1 MACVTYQNP
10 IFEKGLFGAA
20 NESVCNWWTETS
32 RIVSE
37 NTEGIRWAQQ
47 QVVGGHVTTRFLAKI
62 TSATLFAPN
71 RWVYS
76 GTAFHITS
84 GFATAVPSG
93 SFGTFN
99 SAVNLR
105 ELRNT
110 TSQADGTA
118 LTYMTI
124 GPVGSEFLND
134 AWKTSNLAGYV
145 EMVADYNS
153 SGGLVYWFDCAN
165 PSACTNTGGSGG

>member
-1 MACVTYQNP
+1 MASVTYQNP

-62 TSATLFAPN
+62 TSATLLAPN
-71 RWVYS
+71 RWLYS
-76 GTAFHITS
+76 GTAFQITS
-84 GFATAVPSG
+84 TYATSVPSG
-93 SFGTFN
+93 SFGTFS
-99 SAVNLR
+99 SAVNIR

-110 TSQADGTA
+110 ATLADGSLLDSA
-118 LTYMTI
+118 TI
-124 GPVGSEFLND
+124 GPVGSEYVDD
-134 AWKTSNLAGYV
+134 AWSLTGLAGYV

-165 PSACTNTGGSGG
+165 PSACTNTGGGGG